1 MLRRRRRE
9 GGEERQLAGEA
20 NTAKRHA
27 NILSRE
33 ILFSK
38 LGVAGADNAV
48 GLSDFASGHYKP
60 PKDWR
65 TERPASTSVLLGP
78 PREMMVAGNDSDQY
92 FGWRVPTP
100 LVQGLTG
107 TGRLVPRFRYTK
119 HMLA

>member
-1 MLRRRRRE
+1 M
-9 GGEERQLAGEA
+9 
-20 NTAKRHA
+20 
-27 NILSRE
+27 LSRE

-38 LGVAGADNAV
+38 LGAAGADSAG
-48 GLSDFASGHYKP
+48 GLRDFVIGHYKP

-107 TGRLVPRFRYTK
+107 MLSASSKFSPPRPVRRRGTC
-119 HMLA
+119 HGQG